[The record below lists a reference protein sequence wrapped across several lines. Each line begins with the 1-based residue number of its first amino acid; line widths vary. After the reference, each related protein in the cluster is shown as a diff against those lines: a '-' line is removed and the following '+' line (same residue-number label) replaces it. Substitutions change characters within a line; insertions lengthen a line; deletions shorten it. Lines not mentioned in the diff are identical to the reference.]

1 MLSKRNARVD
11 EEILE
16 LAIEEFGEEYIFDH
30 KISLMERVKRMDMAG
45 ITDNPKDPHD
55 KKVHSIFTLV
65 VPKILWKLPKI
76 TR

>member
-16 LAIEEFGEEYIFDH
+16 LATEFGEEYIFDH

-65 VPKILWKLPKI
+65 GEEILERI
-76 TR
+76 DG